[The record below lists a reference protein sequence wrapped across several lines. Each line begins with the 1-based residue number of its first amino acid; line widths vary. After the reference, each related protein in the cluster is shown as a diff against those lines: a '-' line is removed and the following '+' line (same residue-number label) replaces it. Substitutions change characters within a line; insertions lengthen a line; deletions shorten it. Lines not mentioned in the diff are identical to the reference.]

1 MSTLSGTVMTGWS
14 GSFQEPNA
22 VRTGWPGGPRE
33 VRGVRSAPRVR
44 AASGAV
50 VTGWRDPVKEPNAVR
65 SGFVEDQGL
74 MDWSPVMKDDL
85 RFIAACGALVVSAWA
100 VARFLPHLSAKGER

>member
-14 GSFQEPNA
+14 GFEREPNA
-22 VRTGWPGGPRE
+22 VRTGWPGGPRGA
-33 VRGVRSAPRVR
+33 RGVRTAPRER
-44 AASGAV
+44 AVSGAV
-50 VTGWRDPVKEPNAVR
+50 VTGWRDPIREPDAVYA
-65 SGFVEDQGL
+65 GAVEDQGL

-85 RFIAACGALVVSAWA
+85 RFIAACGALVVTAWA